1 MRHVIGF
8 LLGIL
13 VTAALLFG
21 TGWATQGAVLGAA
34 NLIAPVNQS
43 QVLVALGAIAAAGLV
58 LGLVLVAR
66 LSPLTVFVPSIVLL
80 AWTVVYVLD
89 VGRAMNLAPVAENL
103 QQDLV
108 RAGRG
113 MQTLLASGIYLMMG
127 IALFIPVLMPSRWA
141 GPERDDSDFDDDNRE
156 QSPYY

>member
-1 MRHVIGF
+1 MRHVFGF

-21 TGWATQGAVLGAA
+21 TGWATQGAVQGAA
-34 NLIAPVNQS
+34 NLIAPVNQT
-43 QVLVALGAIAAAGLV
+43 QVLVALGAIAATGLV

-89 VGRAMNLAPVAENL
+89 VTRAMNLAPVAGNL

-113 MQTLLASGIYLMMG
+113 MQTLLASGIYLMLG

-141 GPERDDSDFDDDNRE
+141 GPEHDDDDFDDNRE
-156 QSPYY
+156 QSGYY